1 MQSKL
6 IISNSEILKRIF
18 ILYLYNDPL
27 YLAHLK
33 ASKVLKVQVLLQL
46 YHSFVYPYIIYCS
59 RVWGTASD
67 IHIQPLI
74 ILQKKKNVIIII
86 SFFFTI

>member
-27 YLAHLK
+27 YLAHITLK
-33 ASKVLKVQVLLQL
+33 GPGIFTVFHVGADLKLQ
-46 YHSFVYPYIIYCS
+46 I
-59 RVWGTASD
+59 GM
-67 IHIQPLI
+67 
-74 ILQKKKNVIIII
+74 
-86 SFFFTI
+86 